1 MIIDGQSIEFLLYLC
16 KSKFAFNGIVDEAT
30 ELLGKHVKEQSE
42 AVEVAPLA
50 APLENWLRAIKL
62 NLTSIIII

>member
-30 ELLGKHVKEQSE
+30 ELLGKHVKDQTD
-42 AVEVAPLA
+42 VTVA
-50 APLENWLRAIKL
+50 APPLEI
-62 NLTSIIII
+62 